1 MVQPNFFEGNR
12 FVIPPFGLG
21 TPPEFTPA
29 PLPVPAPISAPAVV
43 LTPEQ
48 RRYVE
53 QQIVVKLA
61 GLGSVGQKP
70 QWERRAHQ

>member
-21 TPPEFTPA
+21 TPPQFRPA

-53 QQIVVKLA
+53 QQIADADA
-61 GLGSVGQKP
+61 GGFGFSGPESTMGTLFI
-70 QWERRAHQ
+70 